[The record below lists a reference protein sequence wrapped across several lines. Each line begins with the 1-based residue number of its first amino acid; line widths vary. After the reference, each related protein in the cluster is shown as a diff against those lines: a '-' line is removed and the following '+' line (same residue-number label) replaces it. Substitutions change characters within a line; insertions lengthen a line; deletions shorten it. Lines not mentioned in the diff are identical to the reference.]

1 MVLQKPTLAIDNVV
15 RERVLYVLVRLA
27 VRLWWEV
34 RRAKC
39 PAETTPLTEARRS
52 VQGTSEIAPH
62 YESDGGPLRW
72 FEVQALQ
79 ASKRVALRRFALPP
93 CQAMNAAAAP
103 KGSDGVWLPVRP

>member
-39 PAETTPLTEARRS
+39 PAETTPLTKARRA
-52 VQGTSEIAPH
+52 VQGTSEKAPH
-62 YESDGGPLRW
+62 DESDGGPLR
-72 FEVQALQ
+72 
-79 ASKRVALRRFALPP
+79 FALPP
-93 CQAMNAAAAP
+93 YQTINAAAAP